1 MAKHKRSFQRTD
13 RVNQQLLELI
23 SKTLLFEISDPRI
36 EGVQLTAVECA
47 PDLSFAR
54 VFYVLGDDARAEQAQ
69 QGLERVMGF
78 IRRHLSG
85 QVHMRRVPELRFVID
100 SSMEKGQR
108 IEILLANVTYAD
120 EDQ

>member
-23 SKTLLFEISDPRI
+23 SRTLLFEISDPRVQ
-36 EGVQLTAVECA
+36 GVQLTAVECA

-54 VFYVLGDDARAEQAQ
+54 VFYILSDEAHAEQAQ
-69 QGLERVMGF
+69 GGLERVMGF
-78 IRRHLSG
+78 IRRHLSDK
-85 QVHMRRVPELRFVID
+85 VHMRRVPELRFVFD

-108 IEILLANVTYAD
+108 IESLLANVTYAD
-120 EDQ
+120 EEE

>member
-23 SKTLLFEISDPRI
+23 SRTLLFEVNDPRI

-54 VFYVLGDDARAEQAQ
+54 VFYILGEDARGDQAQ
-69 QGLERVMGF
+69 HGLERVSNF

-85 QVHMRRVPELRFVID
+85 QVHMRRVPELRFVFD
-100 SSMEKGQR
+100 ASMEKGQR
-108 IEILLANVTYAD
+108 IETLLANVTYAD
-120 EDQ
+120 EEE